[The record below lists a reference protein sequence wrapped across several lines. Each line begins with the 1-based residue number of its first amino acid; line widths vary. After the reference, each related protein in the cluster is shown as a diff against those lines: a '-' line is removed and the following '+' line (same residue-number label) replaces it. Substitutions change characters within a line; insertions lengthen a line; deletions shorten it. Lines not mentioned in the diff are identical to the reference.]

1 LRGVAGH
8 RYGVRDGP
16 ARPVRDEHAMAIGIG
31 TIVGIPECR

>member
-16 ARPVRDEHAMAIGIG
+16 ARPVHDEYAMTIRIGE
-31 TIVGIPECR
+31 IVGIPECR